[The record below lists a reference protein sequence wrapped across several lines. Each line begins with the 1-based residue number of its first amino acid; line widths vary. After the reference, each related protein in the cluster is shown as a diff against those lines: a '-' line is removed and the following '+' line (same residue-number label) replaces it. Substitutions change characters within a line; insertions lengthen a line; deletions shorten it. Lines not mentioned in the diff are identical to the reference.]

1 MVWPGVVV
9 HTLNPSLQETEAA
22 DLCDLEASLV
32 YIVSFFKKAY
42 SGLSSTSSFSVL
54 YVDQT
59 SLKFIILLLSLPVNR
74 DYRLS
79 PPHLVF
85 SLPFLPIS

>member
-32 YIVSFFKKAY
+32 YIVSF
-42 SGLSSTSSFSVL
+42 
-54 YVDQT
+54 
-59 SLKFIILLLSLPVNR
+59 LKRHILG
-74 DYRLS
+74 
-79 PPHLVF
+79 
-85 SLPFLPIS
+85 